1 MHSSNC
7 SCHSHD
13 GFLTVR
19 GYAENAQRE
28 LGLYGLDAM
37 APERYLDKV
46 GSVSGPE
53 LERDL
58 YEMVSDTAID
68 EQARRFHYGS

>member
-1 MHSSNC
+1 MSCQCSSHN
-7 SCHSHD
+7 

-28 LGLYGLDAM
+28 LEFAALDAM
-37 APERYLDKV
+37 GINPYLDKV
-46 GSVSGPE
+46 GSVSGLE

-58 YEMVSDTAID
+58 YEHVPEALLD
-68 EQARRFHYGS
+68 QQHRRFHNGC